1 MNNNKYNNNKG
12 YQNYGPVN
20 QGQAPAQPAQDQW
33 NGAPQAGHAQQ
44 PYGVLQNQY
53 GDPAATHDLSNPAVI
68 AFTKKVY
75 AYFASALATATAASV
90 GGVVL
95 TNQFIAQA
103 DPLTGAMPAGFG
115 AMRIGSLVAFFVSFL
130 AVIFMRNTKSPIRTG
145 LLYVFSGACGFT
157 IAPMLTFLI
166 AGGMGMSIIFA
177 FGITTVVFGGL
188 TVYVLSTGK
197 DFRSL
202 GGILMIGLILAFGL
216 ILMNYFVTFPS
227 VMSQLIMAGILILF
241 VGYTLY
247 DTSKVTR
254 DYFHRDDAVGAAMM
268 LFYDFFILF
277 KYILYFMGTGRD

>member
-1 MNNNKYNNNKG
+1 MNNNKYNNKG

-33 NGAPQAGHAQQ
+33 GGAPQADHTNQ
-44 PYGVLQNQY
+44 PHGILQNQY
-53 GDPAATHDLSNPAVI
+53 GDPAAAHDLSNPAVI

-75 AYFASALATATAASV
+75 AYFASALATATAASL
-90 GGVVL
+90 GGVMI
-95 TNQFIAQA
+95 TNNFIAQA
-103 DPLTGAMPAGFG
+103 DPLTGALPSGFG
-115 AMRIGSLVAFFVSFL
+115 AMRIGSMVAFFVSFL
-130 AVIFMRNTKSPIRTG
+130 AVIFMRNTKSPLRTG
-145 LLYVFSGACGFT
+145 LLYVFSGACGFM

-166 AGGMGMSIIFA
+166 AGGMGMSIVFA

-202 GGILMIGLILAFGL
+202 GGILFVGLIVAFGL
-216 ILMNYFVTFPS
+216 ILMNVFIDFPS
-227 VMSQLIMAGILILF
+227 GMSRLIMAGILLLF

-254 DYFHRDDAVGAAMM
+254 DYFVRDDAIGAAMM

-277 KYILYFMGTGRD
+277 KYILYFMGSSRS